1 MSKKETK
8 GDVSEEK
15 DITGNDEL
23 RAQINVGA
31 RMDIPTGFFVAGQYD
46 EQILVGGLGHLE
58 GLTGIPNSFKT
69 AIVLYKQLSALDKVL
84 STIDLNLV
92 KAHTYDCEYNLFMQ
106 RIFNLSRIF
115 PNICA
120 TAYFENGR
128 YKLTDREILSGNKWA
143 AELRESLESKVKNRK
158 KYTVTTPF
166 MTPDRKGMQ
175 TTLVPSFGFL
185 DSLTA
190 FETDDMTDKKA
201 ENELGSK
208 DNNTI
213 HMRSGLVKTQL
224 IADLPFIGVHA
235 NHYTQVTAH
244 IGKTI
249 DMPVSGGMAPPPS
262 KATQFMKQGEK
273 LKGVGAQFLYLTNN
287 FLGTTKVIIPV
298 ASDKSPMYPADDI
311 EKKMIGDKDLNIV
324 TIGLIRSK
332 TGASGREIELAV
344 SMEDGVQPVLTEF
357 WGLKSN
363 DRFGLGGNNETFHLE
378 IYPDVSMNRINLRR
392 LIASDTKLCR
402 AMNITSELQ
411 QMFQCYR
418 HVRGRIPSM
427 KVLYETIKDKGYDWD
442 MILTKTRGWWAFD
455 DIKHPQR
462 FLSSMDILR
471 MFEGVYHPY
480 WLEDDKKTIKPE
492 FAVNMK

>member
-1 MSKKETK
+1 VSKKDTK
-8 GDVSEEK
+8 NSEHEEV
-15 DITGNDEL
+15 DITGNDDL
-23 RAQINVGA
+23 RPQINIGA
-31 RMDIPTGFFVAGQYD
+31 RLDIITGFYVTGKYG
-46 EQILVGGLGHLE
+46 EQILVGGLGHLT
-58 GLTGIPNSFKT
+58 GITGIPNSFKT
-69 AIVLYKQLSALDKVL
+69 AITLYQQLSALDRVL
-84 STIDLNLV
+84 STVPMTLV
-92 KAHTYDCEYNLFMQ
+92 KAHTYDCEFNLFMN
-106 RIFNLSRIF
+106 RVMHLSRIF

-120 TAYFENGR
+120 TGYFENGR
-128 YKLTDREILSGNKWA
+128 YKLTDRHILSGNKWST
-143 AELRESLESKVKNRK
+143 ELRESLDDKVKNKK
-158 KYTVTTPF
+158 KYLLSTPF
-166 MTPDRKGMQ
+166 MTPDRTDIQ
-175 TTLVPSFGFL
+175 YAICPSFGFL

-224 IADLPFIGVHA
+224 IADLPFIGVRA

-287 FLGTTKVIIPV
+287 FYGTTKVMIPV
-298 ASDKSPMYPADDI
+298 ASDKTPMYPADDI
-311 EKKMIGDKDLNIV
+311 EKKLVGDKDLNIV

-332 TGASGREIELAV
+332 SGASGREVDLVV

-363 DRFGLGGNNETFHLE
+363 DRFGLGGNNENFHLE
-378 IYPDVSMNRINLRR
+378 IYPDVTMNRINLRR
-392 LIASDTKLCR
+392 LIASDQKLCR

-427 KVLYETIKDKGYDWD
+427 KDLYETIKSKGYDWD

-471 MFEGVYHPY
+471 MYEGTYHPY